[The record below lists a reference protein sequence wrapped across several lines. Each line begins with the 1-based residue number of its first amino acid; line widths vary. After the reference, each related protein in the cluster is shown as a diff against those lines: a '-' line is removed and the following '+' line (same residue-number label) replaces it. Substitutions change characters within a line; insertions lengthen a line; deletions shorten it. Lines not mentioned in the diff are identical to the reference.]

1 VENLND
7 VEFGIDENQ
16 EEAPILIAQR
26 QLNIFRQVH
35 IFNKA
40 KRDQFDDELLALP
53 EVVINYIKKMPG
65 GRLLIEHLEDVK
77 TKRGISFVKST
88 SEDFASPDDTA
99 SAPQQPGTGVP
110 AQYVGGSLTMDAN
123 FADTFAKSMAE
134 AFKQLPSPTI
144 NATGAPALS
153 GDFGQFFEMIAEEI
167 RTSRSSLLDV
177 LKETK
182 NITDSV
188 IASQVSI
195 SRILEGIL
203 SSQTKGD
210 TDTATMN
217 NRIIASQ
224 ASITKLLENLYTSNT
239 QKNDEV
245 STYLN
250 VDNKLQDFRNQL
262 EQSINNSLASIVN
275 HIYDTT
281 NKQAAD
287 MAVLDIEKRLATFK
301 SELEADILKS
311 LAQTPVTYSA
321 TNNIAT
327 PKPVSFKPDSVAP
340 VSAQD
345 ELNDMDIEDVSV
357 VYANDDIERKKK
369 KKKKKKKNLE
379 FAESAENIL
388 NSVAAPVVAAEPFH
402 NIAQN
407 TISDEKVNG
416 IIRNSQYKHE
426 DAFDN
431 INLDVPPAD
440 DFDIEEAQVDD
451 LDLPTSMPN
460 MSEDN
465 VASNNDL
472 WEEKDNKKDHPVEE
486 EKTTSKQDL
495 ALLDDLMEDND
506 GLDFALPEQNTP
518 IEEDTS
524 EANSSIQPTEDL
536 SSLDDL
542 MDDGLDFA
550 LPKQESTFNEENS
563 QVNEEDT
570 QPIKDL
576 SSIDDLMNN
585 NIDDQFPVIEEEE
598 ATYVEPEIQSSE
610 NLSSLDDLMSD
621 GLDFNPSEQVSG
633 AEEETAPI
641 EEENIQS
648 AEAINSLDDL
658 MSNGLDFNPSKQVS
672 DVKEETA
679 PIEEENIQSAENMG
693 SLDDLMSGDVV
704 SESIENEDTKNSND
718 LDLNDIDEPDSDNL
732 TVNEEDTGQSSR
744 YSAELDK
751 IRAALTSDNIDI
763 SSLDEPIALDDYDD
777 DANVSEDDDIAY
789 SSNTSSSHTEIP
801 VAAQPE
807 PKAQLSTPE
816 NSSEEEWEWEYVDE
830 NGNPIPQDENNAN
843 DEDWE
848 WEYVEDDSSA
858 AEDNNKPE

>member
-7 VEFGIDENQ
+7 VEFGVDENQ

-99 SAPQQPGTGVP
+99 SAPQQPGTEVP

-203 SSQTKGD
+203 SSQNKGD

-245 STYLN
+245 SNYLN

-281 NKQAAD
+281 NKQATD

-327 PKPVSFKPDSVAP
+327 PKPVSFKPDFVAP

-431 INLDVPPAD
+431 VNLDVPPAD
-440 DFDIEEAQVDD
+440 GFDIEESQADD

-465 VASNNDL
+465 VAPNNGL

-486 EKTTSKQDL
+486 EETTSKQDL

-518 IEEDTS
+518 IEEDPS

-536 SSLDDL
+536 NSLDDL

-550 LPKQESTFNEENS
+550 LPKQESTFNKENS

-576 SSIDDLMNN
+576 SSIDDLM
-585 NIDDQFPVIEEEE
+585 
-598 ATYVEPEIQSSE
+598 
-610 NLSSLDDLMSD
+610 SD
-621 GLDFNPSEQVSG
+621 GLDFNPSERVSG
-633 AEEETAPI
+633 AEEETASI

-648 AEAINSLDDL
+648 AENMGSLDDL
-658 MSNGLDFNPSKQVS
+658 MNDGLNFNPSEQVS
-672 DVKEETA
+672 DVEEETL
-679 PIEEENIQSAENMG
+679 PVEDENIQSAENMG

-704 SESIENEDTKNSND
+704 SKSIENEDTKNSDD

>member
-1 VENLND
+1 MENLND
-7 VEFGIDENQ
+7 VEFGVDENQ

-99 SAPQQPGTGVP
+99 SAPQQPGTEVP

-203 SSQTKGD
+203 SSQNKGD

-245 STYLN
+245 SNYLN

-281 NKQAAD
+281 NKQATD

-327 PKPVSFKPDSVAP
+327 PKPVSFKPDFVAP

-431 INLDVPPAD
+431 VNLDVPPAD
-440 DFDIEEAQVDD
+440 GFDIEESQADD

-465 VASNNDL
+465 VAPNNGL

-486 EKTTSKQDL
+486 EETTSKQDL

-518 IEEDTS
+518 IEEDPS

-536 SSLDDL
+536 NSLDDL

-550 LPKQESTFNEENS
+550 LPKQESTFNKENS

-576 SSIDDLMNN
+576 SSIDDLM
-585 NIDDQFPVIEEEE
+585 
-598 ATYVEPEIQSSE
+598 
-610 NLSSLDDLMSD
+610 SD
-621 GLDFNPSEQVSG
+621 GLDFNPSERVSG
-633 AEEETAPI
+633 AEEETASI

-648 AEAINSLDDL
+648 AENMGSLDDL
-658 MSNGLDFNPSKQVS
+658 MNDGLNFNPSEQVS
-672 DVKEETA
+672 DVEEETL
-679 PIEEENIQSAENMG
+679 PVEDENIQSAENMG

-704 SESIENEDTKNSND
+704 SKSIENEDTKNSDD